1 MFLKKGK
8 KSAVA
13 ERFIRL
19 LKNNFN
25 KHMTAM

>member
-8 KSAVA
+8 KSAVV
-13 ERFIRL
+13 ERFIIL

-25 KHMTAM
+25 KYMIAK